1 MYLFKGDAPVREFAS
16 VMREPIRTGVKLV
29 GSRFLREYPYQDGY
43 LLDDARQIRAAVDLP
58 MVLLGGVTN
67 RQIMDTAM
75 REGFQF
81 VAMGR
86 ALLREPDLINRI
98 AADSGTR
105 SLCNHNNRCMVT
117 IFTGSRCVLTP
128 ENPPQP

>member
-1 MYLFKGDAPVREFAS
+1 
-16 VMREPIRTGVKLV
+16 
-29 GSRFLREYPYQDGY
+29 
-43 LLDDARQIRAAVDLP
+43 
-58 MVLLGGVTN
+58 MVLLGEVTQ

-75 REGFQF
+75 HEGFQF

-98 AADSGTR
+98 ATDPSTR

-117 IFTGSRCVLTP
+117 IFTGSRCVLVP
-128 ENPPQP
+128 EDESNGSRGDSR